1 MIGAVA
7 LALAALP
14 GSANAAASILD
25 CPLRDQPFSVD
36 APLLDLWLSPAAT
49 QILGDQA
56 PAVFVEASNM
66 LRNRDVPAFAAI
78 ITARM
83 VASKKLS
90 AEQVGRLDRS
100 LRALPVTPSDR
111 RARCARYDETPL
123 NTRPVPGR
131 PAILVFQKI
140 VGFRDGPSV
149 DAAEQALRA
158 MAKRRG
164 WSIVVTDRGGA
175 MTMATL
181 SRFDAVIWNNV
192 SGDVLTMRQRAA
204 FQTYIENGGG
214 FVGIHGSGG
223 DLAYFWD
230 WYADEL
236 IGTRFRGHPT
246 QPSFQTARIDVA
258 DPKNPIMH
266 GLGSGWTMNDEWYSF
281 VTNPRT
287 TKSTILLTLDE
298 RTYSP
303 RGGGEDISMG
313 DHPIAWTRCVRNGRA
328 FYSAMGHR
336 PETYADPSHIR
347 LLEQGILWSIG
358 RSGHGCR
365 AGQGIDPSRDQP

>member
-1 MIGAVA
+1 MIAGIA
-7 LALAALP
+7 LAFAMIL
-14 GSANAAASILD
+14 GSSNAAASAPD

-36 APLLDLWLSPAAT
+36 SPLLDLWLSPAAT
-49 QILGDQA
+49 QILDDQA
-56 PAVFVEASNM
+56 PAVFVGASDM

-83 VASKKLS
+83 VARKKLS
-90 AEQVGRLDRS
+90 AEQVDRLDRS

-123 NTRPVPGR
+123 NTRPVRGR
-131 PAILVFQKI
+131 PAVLVFQKI

-175 MTMATL
+175 MTAATL
-181 SRFDAVIWNNV
+181 SRFDTVIWNNV
-192 SGDVLTMRQRAA
+192 SGDVLTIRQRAA
-204 FQTYIENGGG
+204 FRTYIENGGG
-214 FVGIHGSGG
+214 FVGIHGAGG

-258 DPKNPIMH
+258 DPDAAITQ

-281 VTNPRT
+281 VTNPRE

-298 RTYSP
+298 QTYSP
-303 RGGGEDISMG
+303 KGGGEDISMG
-313 DHPIAWTRCVRNGRA
+313 DHPIAWTRCVRDGRA
-328 FYSAMGHR
+328 FFSAMGHR
-336 PETYADPSHIR
+336 PETYADPSHNR

-358 RSGHGCR
+358 RSGRGCR
-365 AGQGIDPSRDQP
+365 AGQAIDMFRDHR